1 MRAATLIHVLL
12 LLRASAFVY
21 NTRPAHNTK
30 LHASVAD
37 AVLAVDALI
46 QTPTQRFEAAA
57 LLLVASFAS
66 KVSQS
71 PLQRPKARVKP
82 ANVTKAAWRKGEI
95 ARWRLEESVDFGF
108 AVAFLNEWATRSVEV
123 GFLRARARCAPLDNG
138 VRVLWASRGPRYLS
152 AAEERTLEADFE
164 RLPSLKRDEADRAKS
179 TYQYAA
185 RAAKSQVGGVDVLF
199 LPGDG
204 AEPPTLSV
212 VRCGYAT
219 DEVVKEGSERALQS
233 GILRDLPCAFGA
245 MEPVRDDRPPPF
257 TIDKYGR
264 RTEN

>member
-1 MRAATLIHVLL
+1 M
-12 LLRASAFVY
+12 
-21 NTRPAHNTK
+21 
-30 LHASVAD
+30 
-37 AVLAVDALI
+37 
-46 QTPTQRFEAAA
+46 
-57 LLLVASFAS
+57 
-66 KVSQS
+66 
-71 PLQRPKARVKP
+71 
-82 ANVTKAAWRKGEI
+82 
-95 ARWRLEESVDFGF
+95 
-108 AVAFLNEWATRSVEV
+108 
-123 GFLRARARCAPLDNG
+123 
-138 VRVLWASRGPRYLS
+138 RVLWASRGPRYLS

-185 RAAKSQVGGVDVLF
+185 RASTSQVGGVDVLF